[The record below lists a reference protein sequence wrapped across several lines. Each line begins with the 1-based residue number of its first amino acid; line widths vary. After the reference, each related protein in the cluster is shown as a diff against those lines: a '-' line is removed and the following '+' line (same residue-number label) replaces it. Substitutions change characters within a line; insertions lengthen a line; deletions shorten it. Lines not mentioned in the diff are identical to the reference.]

1 MKARA
6 VIEKS
11 TAKRHKALEALLGKQ
26 RGQTLLLL
34 PEVHML
40 DTYTGKG
47 TVFHA
52 GLSASRKKEI
62 WNGVASG
69 EIQHIVGTQKAL
81 FLPFKNLGAIVID
94 EEQSESYKL
103 WSQYPRLH
111 TVRAAQR
118 LASLTKAKLIYGSS
132 YPSIRL
138 RYAIAQGECTEQ
150 GNNPVRIMPKI
161 VSFSFEDRKW
171 KRPIPDEASR
181 DIRRWAA
188 TGKKVLVFYNKK
200 DNAALKKGLLG
211 RLSVAAKKN
220 ITIATAAILA
230 QTQEGSYDYVVWVSP
245 ELSMRVLDYRAN
257 ERTRIL
263 AARLQNIAPQKNLL
277 CVTRYADI
285 VRSLLDVSDT
295 QWEEKT
301 LHERKLLFFPPF
313 SDIVRCTVRDR
324 SAAKALARATDVM
337 GMMQK
342 QLGSSA
348 QVFGPLSEKGAK
360 KKNAEYY
367 IVAMGPLEVLA
378 DAYKDLPIDGVD
390 VDPNIIV

>member
-1 MKARA
+1 MKAIA

-11 TAKRHKALEALLGKQ
+11 TTKRHKALEALLAKQ
-26 RGQTLLLL
+26 RGQTLLLF

-40 DTYTGKG
+40 DTYIGNG
-47 TVFHA
+47 IIFHA

-81 FLPFKNLGAIVID
+81 FLPFKNVTAVAID

-111 TVRAAQR
+111 TVRAAQQ
-118 LASLTKAKLIYGSS
+118 LALLTKAKLIYGSS

-138 RYAIAQGECTEQ
+138 RYAIAQGACTVQE
-150 GNNPVRIMPKI
+150 NNPVRIMPKI

-171 KRPIPDEASR
+171 KRPIPDEASH

-188 TGKKVLVFYNKK
+188 TGKRVLVFYNKK

-230 QTQEGSYDYVVWVSP
+230 QTQEGSYDYVVWVLP

-263 AARLQNIAPQKNLL
+263 AARLQSIAPQKKLL

-285 VRSLLDVSDT
+285 VGSVLDASDA

-301 LHERKLLFFPPF
+301 LRERKQLFFPPF
-313 SDIVRCTVRDR
+313 SDIVRCTIRDK
-324 SAAKALARATDVM
+324 SATKALARATDSM

-342 QLGSSA
+342 TLGSSA
-348 QVFGPLSEKGAK
+348 RVFGPLTEKGAK
-360 KKNAEYY
+360 KKDAEYY
-367 IVAMGPLEVLA
+367 IVAIGPLDALV
-378 DAYKDLPIDGVD
+378 DAYKSLPIDGAD
-390 VDPNIIV
+390 VDPNIIT